1 MHAGDLILFV
11 DPAKKN
17 VKRKCIKK
25 IKEMYKTQLHV
36 TYLTW
41 VINHYFNIPVAM
53 ECLGTLLRSSS
64 VIDIYV
70 NC

>member
-1 MHAGDLILFV
+1 M
-11 DPAKKN
+11 
-17 VKRKCIKK
+17 
-25 IKEMYKTQLHV
+25 KEMNKTQLHV

-70 NC
+70 NCWGTRTSTGH

>member
-11 DPAKKN
+11 DPAKRN
-17 VKRKCIKK
+17 VKRKCKKK
-25 IKEMYKTQLHV
+25 INEMNKTQLHV